1 VYALFI
7 KPRRAVLLAVFY
19 FAACATE
26 KPLVFIEVDD
36 SYAYGSIVVHSIDDF
51 EDLIKKHKVDAI
63 FYTDEYFIAQIDSV
77 FYSHISRGYKSF
89 REYREGKLEKP
100 ESWSIFFPGYSQ

>member
-1 VYALFI
+1 VYTLHL
-7 KPRRAVLLAVFY
+7 KPRSAVLLAAFC

-26 KPLVFIEVDD
+26 KPLVFIEAYDG
-36 SYAYGSIVVHSIDDF
+36 YAYGSIVIPSIDDF
-51 EDLIKKHKVDAI
+51 EDLIKKNKVDTI